1 MAKKINN
8 YFESALGN
16 KIDSILDAMC
26 SVPFIDYVYGRARA
40 NERIRNGKKYRY
52 PGFYIGNGEYEDM
65 LPLDS
70 RGHGYAF
77 IMLDDPIESINY
89 VSFETN
95 KYKVGYSL
103 IVWYK
108 EGTSEM
114 MDIDLCKDYV
124 LGCLKLCP
132 NVTVEK
138 IYEKYS
144 NVFSGF
150 SCDEIDTQYLMW
162 PWNGFKITGEITYN
176 EPCK

>member
-16 KIDSILDAMC
+16 KIDSILDALC

-70 RGHGYAF
+70 RGNGYAF

-132 NVTVEK
+132 NVTVDK

>member
-16 KIDSILDAMC
+16 KIDSILDALC
-26 SVPFIDYVYGRARA
+26 GVPFIDYVYGRARA
-40 NERIRNGKKYRY
+40 NERVRNGKKYRY
-52 PGFYIGNGEYEDM
+52 PGYYIGN
-65 LPLDS
+65 
-70 RGHGYAF
+70 
-77 IMLDDPIESINY
+77 DPIESINY